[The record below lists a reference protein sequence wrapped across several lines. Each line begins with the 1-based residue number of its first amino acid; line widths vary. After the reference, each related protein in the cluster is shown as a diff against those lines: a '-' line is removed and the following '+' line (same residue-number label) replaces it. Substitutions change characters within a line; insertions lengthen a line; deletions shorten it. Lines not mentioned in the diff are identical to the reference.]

1 VVVALV
7 RLQLALRRRTVG
19 FTGTT
24 QRALFLLRW
33 LAAVGLGLAGASLVA
48 AADWL
53 RPSSGT
59 VAVAGVLNFV
69 FLLWALLPLTAPS
82 LSGSGLDPRRLLGYP
97 AKNTE
102 QLLAGVI
109 GTLIGPAGL
118 ATFLTAAGVV
128 VASTQR
134 WQDRLVVLPAAVL
147 FTLAC
152 VTTSLAVRG
161 LVENAAARRPARLL
175 AAAVLVVVVLWIA
188 VAAEAA
194 GGLAPLAAR
203 LGDGPW
209 DTVLGLLPSGAAADL
224 TEGLRTRRWL
234 AVGLALVDLLLVLVV
249 TSWLTLWSISR
260 WVDLPP
266 SRLRRWAAAPTQLR
280 LLPFPLNLGR
290 PGAVLAASG
299 QQLRY
304 FFLRAPLGVRAVLL
318 LPVLGLVVATGVA
331 GSFGVV
337 AGTVALAVI
346 AVPTTTF
353 NAFGLDAG
361 GLVWLVHGGA
371 PLRRVLAGK
380 QFAAGVCVSPLLVG
394 FVVARCLVAGEWE
407 DSLQAVLLGTAV
419 VTVGSGIGALTSVLA
434 PYDLTRPRRAG
445 LLRTLLTTAVGVVLL
460 VGATGGGALAWVL
473 ADQLPQTLLAVLLL
487 LAAAGFWLLA
497 VWVGGR
503 LAQRRQERLVEAMSP
518 LPEDVQRQETP
529 A

>member
-33 LAAVGLGLAGASLVA
+33 LAAVLLGLAGASLVA

-59 VAVAGVLNFV
+59 MAVSGVLSFV
-69 FLLWALLPLTAPS
+69 LLLWALLPLTAPAV
-82 LSGSGLDPRRLLGYP
+82 SGAGLDPRRLLGYP

-102 QLLAGVI
+102 QFLAGVI
-109 GTLIGPAGL
+109 GSLIGPAGL

-175 AAAVLVVVVLWIA
+175 AAAVLVVVVLWVA

-203 LGDGPW
+203 LNGGPW
-209 DTVLGLLPSGAAADL
+209 DTVLGLLPGGSAADL

-234 AVGLALVDLLLVLVV
+234 TVGLALVDLVILLVV
-249 TSWLTLWSISR
+249 TSWLTLWSIGR

-290 PGAVLAASG
+290 PGPLLAASG

-304 FFLRAPLGVRAVLL
+304 LFLRSPLAVRAVLL
-318 LPVLGLVVATGVA
+318 LPLLGIVAATGVA

-337 AGTVALAVI
+337 AGTVTLAVL

-361 GLVWLVHGGA
+361 GLVWLVRSGA
-371 PLRRVLAGK
+371 PLRPVLAGK
-380 QFAAGVCVSPLLVG
+380 QFAALVCVSPLLVG
-394 FVVARCLVAGEWE
+394 FVIARCLVAGEWE
-407 DSLQAVLLGTAV
+407 DSLLAVLLGTAV
-419 VTVGSGIGALTSVLA
+419 FVVGSGIGALTSVLA
-434 PYDLTRPRRAG
+434 PYDLLHPRRAG
-445 LLRTLLTTAVGVVLL
+445 LLRTLISTAIGVVLL
-460 VGATGGGALAWVL
+460 VGVAGAGALGWVL
-473 ADQLPQTLLAVLLL
+473 LADRLPQTVFAVLLL
-487 LAAAGFWLLA
+487 VAAAAFWLVA
-497 VWVGGR
+497 VLLGGR
-503 LAQRRQERLVEAMSP
+503 LAQRRQERLVEA
-518 LPEDVQRQETP
+518 VTP
-529 A
+529 VREEALA

>member
-175 AAAVLVVVVLWIA
+175 AAPKRR
-188 VAAEAA
+188 AAWLRSRPGWA
-194 GGLAPLAAR
+194 
-203 LGDGPW
+203 
-209 DTVLGLLPSGAAADL
+209 TVPGTPCSACC
-224 TEGLRTRRWL
+224 
-234 AVGLALVDLLLVLVV
+234 
-249 TSWLTLWSISR
+249 
-260 WVDLPP
+260 P
-266 SRLRRWAAAPTQLR
+266 AAPRPTSPR
-280 LLPFPLNLGR
+280 GSA
-290 PGAVLAASG
+290 PGAG
-299 QQLRY
+299 
-304 FFLRAPLGVRAVLL
+304 
-318 LPVLGLVVATGVA
+318 
-331 GSFGVV
+331 
-337 AGTVALAVI
+337 
-346 AVPTTTF
+346 
-353 NAFGLDAG
+353 
-361 GLVWLVHGGA
+361 WLSA
-371 PLRRVLAGK
+371 WPWSTCCSCWSSRRG
-380 QFAAGVCVSPLLVG
+380 
-394 FVVARCLVAGEWE
+394 
-407 DSLQAVLLGTAV
+407 
-419 VTVGSGIGALTSVLA
+419 
-434 PYDLTRPRRAG
+434 
-445 LLRTLLTTAVGVVLL
+445 
-460 VGATGGGALAWVL
+460 
-473 ADQLPQTLLAVLLL
+473 
-487 LAAAGFWLLA
+487 
-497 VWVGGR
+497 
-503 LAQRRQERLVEAMSP
+503 
-518 LPEDVQRQETP
+518 
-529 A
+529 